1 MALALALACGKEM
14 YLYEVNSNFKHEE
27 LELCMVVVCN
37 IYRDL
42 NIRIKNTEIDNFMES
57 LLEFDVINS
66 YNRLASRH
74 MDTDFHYVNVVY
86 VAKDVLEAYTDFCF
100 EKTEF
105 KYGAR
110 NFYVVKGEEE
120 SEYSPI
126 NYVRD
131 GRVLGAH
138 YFKLKDGLY
147 NSPHN
152 IFTFYHDRAYSDE
165 QIINAFKKTFGVW

>member
-1 MALALALACGKEM
+1 MAVAVAVVYGSKM
-14 YLYEVNSNFKHEE
+14 YLYEVNPNCRYEE
-27 LELCMVVVCN
+27 LEFCLDTVCN
-37 IYRDL
+37 IYRGMD
-42 NIRIKNTEIDNFMES
+42 IRIENREIDNFMES

-66 YNRLASRH
+66 YNRLASCH
-74 MDTDFHYVNVVY
+74 INTDFYYVNTVY
-86 VAKDVLEAYTDFCF
+86 VDDNILEAYTDFCF

-105 KYGAR
+105 KYGAQ
-110 NFYVVKGEEE
+110 NFYIVKSEEE

-126 NYVRD
+126 SYTRD
-131 GRVLGAH
+131 EMVLGAH

-147 NSPHN
+147 NSPHD